1 MGMLRSEMLSRP
13 VERERN
19 IILNVYAWMTGG
31 LALTGVISYLV
42 SSSSS
47 FMRFI
52 FATPG
57 VFFVLII
64 AELLLV
70 FTISARIQT
79 MSTSAAVLSFTG
91 YAMLNGITLSAIF
104 LVYTGVV
111 ISQAFV
117 TAAAAFAGMSLY
129 GLVTKKDLS
138 GIGSMMVMA
147 LWGLIIAS
155 LINILFRSEI
165 IYLLVSYAGVAVF
178 MGLTAWDTQVIK
190 GWNRDLGSVVSE
202 DEYVKISILG
212 ALKLYLDFINM
223 FLFLLRIFGRRR

>member
-1 MGMLRSEMLSRP
+1 MGMSQSEMLSRP

-19 IILNVYAWMTGG
+19 IIRNVYTWMTGG
-31 LALTGVISYLV
+31 LALTGVVSYLV

-70 FTISARIQT
+70 FAISSRIHT

-147 LWGLIIAS
+147 LWGIIIAS
-155 LINILFRSEI
+155 LINILFRSET

-190 GWNRDLGSVVSE
+190 GWNRDLGSLVSE